1 MNKVQVAKLNSY
13 TVLQG
18 LLGKWEEVVG
28 TLPEYEMRA
37 GAFDLAVSVIVSITP
52 QREYANSAEM
62 DKYKSDRQEL
72 VNACSTLSKK
82 LVIHADSTGNEAL
95 RNDVKYTKAEL
106 RRTKKSK
113 LLNLANLMVE
123 RATKVLPNATSAKL
137 TQGDID
143 AVKVVLA
150 ATMKSKDALRN
161 QQLKTR
167 NDSRQISEA
176 FTKADVALDKLFL
189 TLDLLSD
196 SHPLLYKQLEDA
208 TRLIYAYQ
216 TLSVRG
222 SVAEAK
228 TEYPIK
234 GAKVIIRRIGDS
246 APADLMIEAADVEKV
261 TTEIGGFQVKSL
273 LPGTY
278 LLTASKP
285 GYNTANIQF
294 TVAST
299 ETTKVSVLMGVA

>member
-1 MNKVQVAKLNSY
+1 MNKIQIARLNSY
-13 TVLQG
+13 TVVQG
-18 LLGKWEEVVG
+18 LISKESVVMG
-28 TLPEYEMRA
+28 TLPE
-37 GAFDLAVSVIVSITP
+37 FDSRNEVFNQAVSAIRLITP
-52 QREYANSAEM
+52 QQVYANSAEM
-62 DKYKSDRQEL
+62 DQYKSLRKALAGQCARL
-72 VNACSTLSKK
+72 TKK
-82 LVIHADSTGNEAL
+82 LVLYADSAGNDAL
-95 RNDVKYTKAEL
+95 RKDVQYTLYEL
-106 RRTKKSK
+106 QRMRKSK
-113 LLNLANLMVE
+113 FFDLVNLLVE
-123 RATKVLPNATSAKL
+123 RATKVLPLATAAQLK
-137 TQGDID
+137 QQDID
-143 AVKVVLA
+143 EVADTLA
-150 ATMKSKDALRN
+150 SLIQTKDALRN
-161 QQLKTR
+161 RQLKMR
-167 NDSRQISEA
+167 NDSRMIAAAFNKANEA
-176 FTKADVALDKLFL
+176 LGKLFMALDYLA
-189 TLDLLSD
+189 D

-216 TLSVRG
+216 SLSVRG
-222 SVAEAK
+222 CVAEEK

-261 TTEIGGFQVKSL
+261 TTEMGGFQVKSL